1 MDNISTEVTRKVKF
15 YYGIPPMDGKIR
27 TLAFRTSRGGDLCYT
42 GQRFCVAE
50 YLAESDPGEEIY
62 AYTDELISQ
71 SFVPPY
77 YTRLS
82 NVKLKPQDIKEGE
95 TVEDAVARQLGFTS
109 EEPEEPTIEWDEKDD
124 KVKTIEIRDDNPTYE
139 ALPAPSLGDTAV
151 TNFLIQK
158 SGIEGTFGLIDY
170 DEKEDEEHV
179 CLGVA
184 ADSLIDKI
192 IETVIKVHETK
203 KKDERVK
210 PLTLYKWKNYE
221 WRLCC
226 INLFDNNKV
235 TPELV
240 RWEKYKGK
248 DSCYMIG
255 EFEQGGNSADY
266 EFSFKTTGSRYF
278 KKIKQFDKVIM
289 DQITL
294 LVMEVLNAAVNR
306 YYENNDRYLIFE

>member
-82 NVKLKPQDIKEGE
+82 NVKLNPQDVKEGE
-95 TVEDAVARQLGFTS
+95 TVEDAVKRQLDSNS
-109 EEPEEPTIEWDEKDD
+109 EKAEEAEEPTIEWNEEND
-124 KVKTIEIRDDNPTYE
+124 KVKTIEIRDDDPTYE
-139 ALPAPSLGDTAV
+139 VWSGETV
-151 TNFLIQK
+151 SNFLIQK
-158 SGIEGTFGLIDY
+158 SGTEGTLGLISY

-184 ADSLIDKI
+184 ANSLIDEI
-192 IETVIKVHETK
+192 IKTVIDVHETK
-203 KKDERVK
+203 EDDDKVK
-210 PLTLYKWKNYE
+210 PLTIFKWKDFE

-240 RWEKYKGK
+240 KWEKGRSGK
-248 DSCYMIG
+248 PSCYMIG
-255 EFEQGGNSADY
+255 RFDQGGNSADY

-294 LVMEVLNAAVNR
+294 LVVEVLNAAVNR
-306 YYENNDRYLIFE
+306 YYKANDRYLIFE